1 MIRLTAFALAGALAF
16 APVAFAQDKSKAAA
30 PAPAATPPKTAA
42 AEPKAPNAQQERMKM
57 CNEKATGKSGEDRKK
72 FMSSCLSGEE
82 PRMSQQDKMKS
93 CNQKAG
99 AMKGDERKRF
109 MSSCLSA

>member
-1 MIRLTAFALAGALAF
+1 
-16 APVAFAQDKSKAAA
+16 
-30 PAPAATPPKTAA
+30 
-42 AEPKAPNAQQERMKM
+42 
-57 CNEKATGKSGEDRKK
+57 
-72 FMSSCLSGEE
+72 
-82 PRMSQQDKMKS
+82 MSQQDKMKS